1 MAQAKKSKQTK
12 AKKKPNKAAGKGTHW
27 TKMEVAM
34 LMALLEKGNS
44 AADIAK
50 KLSRPLNSVESKIYR
65 ERKKPVEVKPAPKL
79 VVEKPVE
86 KLVEK
91 PVEAPK
97 PVSKWEKFFNWLLG
111 SGK

>member
-12 AKKKPNKAAGKGTHW
+12 AKKKPNKAAGKGAHW
-27 TKMEVAM
+27 TKMETAM

-65 ERKKPVEVKPAPKL
+65 ERKKTVAPEPVQEP

-86 KLVEK
+86 K
-91 PVEAPK
+91 PVEAPT

>member
-12 AKKKPNKAAGKGTHW
+12 AKKKPNKSAEKGAHW

-34 LMALLEKGNS
+34 LMAMLEKGNS
-44 AADIAK
+44 ATDIAK
-50 KLSRPLNSVESKIYR
+50 KLSRPLKSVESKIYR
-65 ERKKPVEVKPAPKL
+65 ERKKPVEVKPAPRL
-79 VVEKPVE
+79 VVENP
-86 KLVEK
+86 VEK